1 MRIHIQESDLGKK
14 IQRDDDDCF
23 LVKEAKESVSWN
35 VDVRNQDRGKK
46 LQERIKRND
55 KCCFSGCHDLFV
67 QRPPL
72 YYTLVTSDCRH
83 QMGWGEVALGVNK
96 KSSNI

>member
-1 MRIHIQESDLGKK
+1 MRIRIQESDLGKK

-55 KCCFSGCHDLFV
+55 ECCF
-67 QRPPL
+67 
-72 YYTLVTSDCRH
+72 
-83 QMGWGEVALGVNK
+83 
-96 KSSNI
+96 